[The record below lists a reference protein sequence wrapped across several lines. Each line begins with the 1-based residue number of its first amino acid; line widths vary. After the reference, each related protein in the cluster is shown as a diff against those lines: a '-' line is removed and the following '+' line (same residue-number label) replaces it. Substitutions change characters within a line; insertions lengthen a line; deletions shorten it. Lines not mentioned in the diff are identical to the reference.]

1 MSFALVLIIAGQ
13 AYLVDHGLSAEDCG
27 AALEAPAAVRVVVDR
42 AGDSIPMPAPYQLR
56 CELQPM
62 EE

>member
-1 MSFALVLIIAGQ
+1 MSWSLLLILAGHV
-13 AYLVDHGLSAEDCG
+13 YVVDHGLSAEDCG
-27 AALEAPAAVRVVVDR
+27 AALETPAAVRVIVDR
-42 AGDSIPMPAPYQLR
+42 QGDSIPMPAPYELR